1 MLKIGITG
9 GIGSGKT
16 TVCKI
21 FELFDVPVYYADDA
35 SKELLLHDPF
45 IKSKILTVFG
55 EGVLGED
62 QFISRKKMAERV
74 FENEKELNKL
84 NEIMHPAVAKHFDNW
99 LKKQKAFP
107 YILKEAAIMFES
119 NAYLQVDKVITVTAP
134 VDIRVK
140 RVMKRDGTKKED
152 ILKRMNAQL
161 SDEEKVKRSQFVI
174 VNDNQ
179 KLVIPQVLALHSVF
193 KNGL

>member
-21 FELFDVPVYYADDA
+21 FELLDVPVYYADDA

-99 LKKQKAFP
+99 LKKQEAFP